1 MDGTLKQLLAEIYAC
16 HREIEDLRRQLKAL
30 QDAQAAAA
38 AGVQAKPG
46 PPT

>member
-38 AGVQAKPG
+38 PAAKPG
-46 PPT
+46 PP